1 MVGKTPN
8 KPMGVFL
15 LKMISTWGVKW
26 GVPLFSETS
35 IWTHVQFTTQFT
47 TLQCFHGKIN
57 NMYYNPKFWMVLLF
71 MMAPYHLKNGTT
83 FLDLFGVFPTSRAAQ
98 VSQLARF
105 STPFRLACSLRTS
118 QTWRSFTPTNQ
129 GFRSLMICQAKI
141 VRKQVVTQMGDR

>member
-1 MVGKTPN
+1 MGGTTILGNIHLNTRAIYDPIYHIAVFSWKN
-8 KPMGVFL
+8 KQHVLQPKILNGASIHDGA
-15 LKMISTWGVKW
+15 ISSEKW
-26 GVPLFSETS
+26 
-35 IWTHVQFTTQFT
+35 
-47 TLQCFHGKIN
+47 
-57 NMYYNPKFWMVLLF
+57 
-71 MMAPYHLKNGTT
+71 YHL
-83 FLDLFGVFPTSRAAQ
+83 FGSFWSVSYQSRAAQ